1 MIESLHSLARNPLP
15 AITTLNLRSNR
26 LISLAG
32 IERLPSLERV
42 DVRDNRLTDP
52 TELARLTGV
61 PEITEVYV
69 HRNPFCKSYSN
80 YRITIFNLFRKT
92 PGYTEDIVIDSTGPT
107 NNEKKQLVTRAPELP
122 SVPVINPQLEDEGP
136 PLPSSPKVVIALD
149 GTSNLATTPKR
160 TNSQHRPKST
170 QTGSQRRKKAPKR
183 RVVELSHNEMA
194 QSQQETNVLGLAN
207 PFEYIAS
214 TIEAPN
220 SSNPAAAVDSEGV
233 PEFDQPL
240 AENVSGDPTK
250 HLSPED
256 TGPFPTPQ
264 AGHQQLPPINT
275 TLDVQ
280 QDIASSLEFDVSSDL
295 YKKKIEALR
304 QDFGNTWLSALGDET
319 WDSKSV
325 TSFPDGDYT
334 SPTIGP
340 TIPRSPSQ
348 GIASGGRTLG

>member
-1 MIESLHSLARNPLP
+1 
-15 AITTLNLRSNR
+15 
-26 LISLAG
+26 
-32 IERLPSLERV
+32 
-42 DVRDNRLTDP
+42 
-52 TELARLTGV
+52 
-61 PEITEVYV
+61 
-69 HRNPFCKSYSN
+69 
-80 YRITIFNLFRKT
+80 
-92 PGYTEDIVIDSTGPT
+92 
-107 NNEKKQLVTRAPELP
+107 
-122 SVPVINPQLEDEGP
+122 
-136 PLPSSPKVVIALD
+136 
-149 GTSNLATTPKR
+149 
-160 TNSQHRPKST
+160 
-170 QTGSQRRKKAPKR
+170 
-183 RVVELSHNEMA
+183 MA
-194 QSQQETNVLGLAN
+194 QAQQETNVLGLAN

-240 AENVSGDPTK
+240 AENVSSDPTK
-250 HLSPED
+250 HPSPED
-256 TGPFPTPQ
+256 TSPFQTPQ